1 MKKILIGTILI
12 ASVITNVICIST
24 LRTFE
29 EQNIYQNE
37 DEVYIDFMEDDLED
51 EGIEILESI

>member
-12 ASVITNVICIST
+12 ASVITNVICITT

-37 DEVYIDFMEDDLED
+37 DEIFIDLEEYED
-51 EGIEILESI
+51 NEIDKEILSI

>member
-12 ASVITNVICIST
+12 ASVITNVICITT

-37 DEVYIDFMEDDLED
+37 DEVFIDVEEYEDNE
-51 EGIEILESI
+51 INKEILSI